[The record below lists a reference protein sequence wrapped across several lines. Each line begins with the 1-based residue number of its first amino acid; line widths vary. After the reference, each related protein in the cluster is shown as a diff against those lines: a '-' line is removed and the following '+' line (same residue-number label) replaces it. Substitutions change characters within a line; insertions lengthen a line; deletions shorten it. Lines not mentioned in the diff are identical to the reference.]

1 MDSGNVLRK
10 IKNIILDARE
20 DLVLELRHQ
29 DVDREIKQVTTSTL
43 TPPREFYTVLVTIS
57 SSEEFDQV
65 VGANMPINMRKPPA
79 QRRSRYNVEITV
91 GDEAVM
97 QYTDADL
104 DDAEF
109 FEPFEKMDEDFQ
121 LLVNRM
127 AKLILD
133 SDVKGNIRLDNNRTI
148 AQFNESYTWDE
159 AERFHAMLYAQLRFT
174 VVEECADN
182 SLSPC

>member
-1 MDSGNVLRK
+1 MDNGDVLRK
-10 IKNIILDARE
+10 LKGIILEYRE
-20 DLVLELRHQ
+20 ELVENLVHQ
-29 DVDREIKQVTTSTL
+29 DAERKIAQITTSTL
-43 TPPREFYTVLVTIS
+43 TPPREFYTVLLTIS

-65 VGANMPINMRKPPA
+65 IGANTPINMRKPPVKRMA
-79 QRRSRYNVEITV
+79 RYNVEVTV

-104 DDAEF
+104 ADMEF
-109 FEPFEKMDEDFQ
+109 YEPFERMDEDFQ

-127 AKLILD
+127 AKLFLD
-133 SDVKGNIRLDNNRTI
+133 SDVRGNISLDNNRNI

-159 AERFHAMLYAQLRFT
+159 AERYHAMLYAQLRFT

-182 SLSPC
+182 SLY